1 VRLRCVGCRAV
12 TSIFGRFAG
21 LGVGPVRVSCPFGFV
36 LACVCVIEQVGGW
49 RGSTIFLVFS
59 ALVLGGTVRLKWRG
73 MPYLKF
79 HFLQF
84 AVNCHGGRICAVGIL
99 SFISVVFCSGFSWFL
114 SSKLLILTICYRM
127 FLGAP
132 HLEEG

>member
-1 VRLRCVGCRAV
+1 MECRAG

-21 LGVGPVRVSCPFGFV
+21 LGGGPVRISCLLGSV
-36 LACVCVIEQVGGW
+36 LACVCVIEQVGGVW

-84 AVNCHGGRICAVGIL
+84 AVNCHGGRICVVRIL
-99 SFISVVFCSGFSWFL
+99 SFYICG
-114 SSKLLILTICYRM
+114 IL
-127 FLGAP
+127 
-132 HLEEG
+132 

>member
-1 VRLRCVGCRAV
+1 MRLRCVGCRAV

-73 MPYLKF
+73 VPYLNF
-79 HFLQF
+79 TF
-84 AVNCHGGRICAVGIL
+84 
-99 SFISVVFCSGFSWFL
+99 FSL
-114 SSKLLILTICYRM
+114 LLIAMAGGYAR
-127 FLGAP
+127 
-132 HLEEG
+132 

>member
-1 VRLRCVGCRAV
+1 VGCRAG
-12 TSIFGRFAG
+12 TSIVGRFAG

-36 LACVCVIEQVGGW
+36 LACVCVIEQVGGVA
-49 RGSTIFLVFS
+49 GQYNLFLVFS

-84 AVNCHGGRICAVGIL
+84 AVNRHGGRRCAVGIL
-99 SFISVVFCSGFSWFL
+99 SFYICG
-114 SSKLLILTICYRM
+114 IL
-127 FLGAP
+127 
-132 HLEEG
+132 